1 MAADFFARFI
11 QKMHRNGSVLVVYAG
26 HSEKGATAALAKL
39 VAEGAAACPGTT
51 VKLVR
56 AADATKADVDGAG
69 AIILGTGDY
78 NGNPEP
84 ALLSFIDDRLKA
96 GKSVSLMDGVVSA
109 GFCTA
114 AGVASGGQPILE
126 SIARATMTFGAVFVG
141 GSTWETSQGV
151 LGIVVDGPGDN
162 WTWAPGQEHLSAQAR
177 DLGRRVAD
185 VASFF
190 PGSYTNV
197 RKYPHGAETVEVV
210 SSEAMSVN
218 VYWLCLCI
226 AVALV
231 LVLTFQKA

>member
-1 MAADFFARFI
+1 MIPTKD
-11 QKMHRNGSVLVVYAG
+11 MHRNGSILVVYAG
-26 HSEKGATAALAKL
+26 HSESGATATLAKL
-39 VAEGAAACPGTT
+39 VAEGAASRPGSI
-51 VKLVR
+51 VKVVR

-69 AIILGTGDY
+69 AIVLGTGDY

-84 ALLSFIDDRLKA
+84 ALLSFIDNKLKA

-162 WTWAPGQEHLSAQAR
+162 WTWAPGQEHLQAQAR

-190 PGSYTNV
+190 PGSYADV
-197 RKYPHGAETVEVV
+197 RKYPHGGEIVEVV

-218 VYWLCLCI
+218 MYWLCLCVC
-226 AVALV
+226 VALV
-231 LVLTFQKA
+231 FILAFQKP